1 MSQQFLHMPLS
12 LLIAIM
18 PLIFRVGPKQRHR
31 GLMNLPEICYQ
42 IIVLDDPN
50 IRLIELWILAAGW
63 NFGVI
68 HSGYL
73 EY

>member
-1 MSQQFLHMPLS
+1 
-12 LLIAIM
+12 
-18 PLIFRVGPKQRHR
+18 
-31 GLMNLPEICYQ
+31 MNLPEICYQ
-42 IIVLDDPN
+42 ILALDDPN